1 MDPAADVSKFAT
13 YNLLDSNFGEEMM
26 AKNSRGK
33 RPCSICRKW
42 FAPDVRQKG
51 RQRTC
56 GPACQTEL
64 HRRQCEKW
72 NRKNK
77 AVFKNN
83 YLEKTIE
90 EAENLQI
97 SEKLLAPPSQRHK
110 IPVLPMEVITTAYGI
125 KPAVIVQYLVTQ
137 VISHTKEK
145 IREFP

>member
-1 MDPAADVSKFAT
+1 
-13 YNLLDSNFGEEMM
+13 M

-56 GPACQTEL
+56 SPACQNEL
-64 HRRQCEKW
+64 HRRQCENW

-77 AVFKNN
+77 AVSKNN
-83 YLEKTIE
+83 YLAKKLEK
-90 EAENLQI
+90 AENFQT
-97 SEKLLAPPSQRHK
+97 SGKL
-110 IPVLPMEVITTAYGI
+110 PVLPLEVIETECGI
-125 KPAVIVQYLVTQ
+125 KPAIIVEYLVAQ